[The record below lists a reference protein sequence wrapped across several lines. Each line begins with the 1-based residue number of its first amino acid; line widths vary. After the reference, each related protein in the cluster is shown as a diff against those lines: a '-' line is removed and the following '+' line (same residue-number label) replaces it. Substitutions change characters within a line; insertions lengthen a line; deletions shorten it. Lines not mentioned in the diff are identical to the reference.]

1 MLKAAHAV
9 VLQLINQR
17 LVRYITHIY
26 PTIFKHSFQS
36 NYEIIPS
43 DRSMTN
49 PAKQNMRCCL
59 DFFVCIFRG
68 FKLTPINCTVAVN
81 RLTHDRML
89 DNVSSCFAAY

>member
-36 NYEIIPS
+36 NYEIIQS
-43 DRSMTN
+43 DRSMTH
-49 PAKQNMRCCL
+49 PAKQNMRLCL
-59 DFFVCIFRG
+59 NFFEGPRAQQPQLPLELHAG
-68 FKLTPINCTVAVN
+68 N
-81 RLTHDRML
+81 
-89 DNVSSCFAAY
+89 